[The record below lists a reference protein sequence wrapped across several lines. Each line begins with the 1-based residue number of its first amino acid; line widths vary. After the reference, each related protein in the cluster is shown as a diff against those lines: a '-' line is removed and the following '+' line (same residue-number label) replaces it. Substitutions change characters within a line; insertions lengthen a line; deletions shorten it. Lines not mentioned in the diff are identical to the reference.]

1 MNKFEDELKYAQKAT
16 SNEFLSWLQN
26 VSYELIKQKEYS
38 YGQEFF
44 RSQQNLYELIFK
56 SNGILNNSFR
66 TTQQRYGSIEDT
78 FFFIKLLNILSPE
91 EMSFYSA
98 LPSEYPYHSVSLDV
112 LPAHIQLYFKDP
124 SLANMNQQFQ
134 AFQDIFQE
142 NIQVEKSQLKFCVS
156 AKMIVLD
163 FIYQMGAVNFKGQCF
178 VCDRQQFKNCQDCAL
193 NKCKRK
199 VQHLR
204 TTYQNSSTPQSHTQF
219 LLDEFQNYMYTKNQ
233 RKQLNIKPPDKTIV
247 DFHFSIDD
255 LYFYKK
261 YTLYEHLYV
270 NKLFELNLTIDQQ
283 KLLYKIKPSSIV
295 LDTQMMLIYLTIYFN
310 SLYGTDLETIYQQFK
325 PFLRNSD
332 IFNKSSQFIYQ
343 NRSFFFECGRQKQ
356 QITYQQGLFKFFQH
370 SFEVY
375 PNERQCNQ
383 ITLYSHIAA
392 YVLFLKWQFINKEQS
407 IYNQALIFDQAL
419 SSCVASQNQILGQLQ
434 KKRVNSYKGSNPL
447 TKFIVNELLPLYQV
461 CKNKFGDCPQTV
473 LFKYFKPH
481 LIEQRFSQFEYR
493 LDSQMRELDPQ
504 RNLMKNSIRLYY
516 PFYTKLLITIFQCL
530 SNLNYLNDSE
540 YQGLIHL
547 FAFCESN
554 DQNSF
559 FCDSLKFIKQKPFQI
574 PAYQE
579 VKNFC
584 DMYVKNSD
592 EGEFLIIEN
601 KDTKKFVTQ
610 AIELLMSYQ
619 QRIGIKN
626 DKTVEFLGSYF
637 NIQTSK
643 INAIP
648 IKNISPQQSL
658 GRLSKSRIVIN
669 EWKAPLRD
677 FEIYVFFIIMW
688 YFSLGLDKL
697 KGLPQSEVPQ
707 TQWPRRFASPIN
719 LFIVSIII
727 YGLFKIAF
735 MFI

>member
-56 SNGILNNSFR
+56 QNGILNNSFR
-66 TTQQRYGSIEDT
+66 TTQQRYGSIEDS

-98 LPSEYPYHSVSLDV
+98 LPSEFPYHPVSLDI
-112 LPAHIQLYFKDP
+112 LPAHLQLYFKDP

-142 NIQVEKSQLKFCVS
+142 NILVEKNQLKFCVS
-156 AKMIVLD
+156 AKMM
-163 FIYQMGAVNFKGQCF
+163 FWIYLLNGAINFKDSALYVTDNSQ
-178 VCDRQQFKNCQDCAL
+178 KLLDCAL

-199 VQHLR
+199 FN
-204 TTYQNSSTPQSHTQF
+204 TKDP
-219 LLDEFQNYMYTKNQ
+219 LLKQLTLNPYIVLVRRILEYMYTKIKENNQ
-233 RKQLNIKPPDKTIV
+233 ILSRQNKQLTI
-247 DFHFSIDD
+247 FTFQQMIILLQEYS
-255 LYFYKK
+255 
-261 YTLYEHLYV
+261 LYEHLYV
-270 NKLFELNLTIDQQ
+270 SKLFELNLTIDQQ

-295 LDTQMMLIYLTIYFN
+295 LDTQMMLVYLTIYFN

-325 PFLRNSD
+325 PFLKNSD
-332 IFNKSSQFIYQ
+332 IFNKNSQFIYQ

-356 QITYQQGLFKFFQH
+356 QITYQQGLFKFFEN

-375 PNERQCNQ
+375 SNERQCNQ

-392 YVLFLKWQFINKEQS
+392 YVIFLKWQFINKEQS

-419 SSCVASQNQILGQLQ
+419 QSCIASQNQIMGQLQ
-434 KKRVNSYKGSNPL
+434 KKRENSYKGNNPL
-447 TKFIVNELLPLYQV
+447 TKFIVNELYPLYQV
-461 CKNKFGDCPQTV
+461 CKNKFGDSPQAI
-473 LFKYFKPH
+473 LFKDFKPH
-481 LIEQRFSQFEYR
+481 MIEQRFSQFQFK
-493 LDSQMRELDPQ
+493 LDSHIRELDPQ

-516 PFYTKLLITIFQCL
+516 PFYTKQLITIFKCL
-530 SNLNYLNDSE
+530 NNLNYINDSE
-540 YQGLIHL
+540 YQGFIHL
-547 FAFCESN
+547 FNFLYSN

-559 FCDSLKFIKQKPFQI
+559 FCDSLKFLNQKPFQI
-574 PAYQE
+574 PAYSE

-584 DMYVKNSD
+584 ELYVKNSN
-592 EGEFLIIEN
+592 EEEFLIKQNEN
-601 KDTKKFVTQ
+601 IQSYVYQ
-610 AIELLMSYQ
+610 AIQLLMSYQ
-619 QRIGIKN
+619 QRLGLKN
-626 DKTVEFLGSYF
+626 DRIVEQLASQF
-637 NIQTSK
+637 NIQTTK
-643 INAIP
+643 INVNP
-648 IKNISPQQSL
+648 IKNMSPYKSL

-688 YFSLGLDKL
+688 YVSLGLDKL
-697 KGLPQSEVPQ
+697 KGIPQNEFPQ

-727 YGLFKIAF
+727 YGLLKIVF